1 MSKCRFCKGPCR
13 CGVMQTPHNHGKE
26 WENWRRRRCRKME
39 EAKRFRYP
47 FELLNVVNLICRQP

>member
-1 MSKCRFCKGPCR
+1 MMKHKR
-13 CGVMQTPHNHGKE
+13 GKE
-26 WENWRRRRCRKME
+26 WKNWRRRRQRQMA